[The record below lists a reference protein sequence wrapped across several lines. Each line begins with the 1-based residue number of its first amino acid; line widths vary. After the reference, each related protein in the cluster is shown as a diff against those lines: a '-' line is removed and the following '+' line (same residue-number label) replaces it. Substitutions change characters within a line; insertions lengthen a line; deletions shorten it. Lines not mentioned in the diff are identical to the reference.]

1 MPEKSGR
8 LILRPH
14 HTLCLQFF
22 AGRGYSGEFV
32 QNMFHIRQMLVE
44 KPKRIILLHSGADDI
59 CAACPNNRS
68 GRCRT
73 QQKVDRYDEK
83 CRRACDFS
91 RSNCS
96 RGKKQT
102 AVSGS
107 GFSAARGFAIGSVP
121 TVCGIPFV
129 NNKMLK
135 TQSKMFKT
143 HGSVQNV
150 NNFLINYRPKDGF

>member
-44 KPKRIILLHSGADDI
+44 KPERIVLLHSGTDDI

-68 GRCRT
+68 SRCKT
-73 QQKVDRYDEK
+73 QQKVARYDEK

-91 RSNCS
+91 PEQLLPWEEANRRVRDRILSRPGVRSRICS
-96 RGKKQT
+96 DCLWNSLCQQQD
-102 AVSGS
+102 VEN
-107 GFSAARGFAIGSVP
+107 SVE
-121 TVCGIPFV
+121 
-129 NNKMLK
+129 
-135 TQSKMFKT
+135 
-143 HGSVQNV
+143 NV
-150 NNFLINYRPKDGF
+150 